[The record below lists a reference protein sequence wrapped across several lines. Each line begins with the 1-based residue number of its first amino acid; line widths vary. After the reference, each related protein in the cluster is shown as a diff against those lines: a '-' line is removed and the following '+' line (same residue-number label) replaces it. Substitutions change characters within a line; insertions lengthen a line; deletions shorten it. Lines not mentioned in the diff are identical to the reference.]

1 MEADPRGRCGIL
13 LIDEMNLYYADPYY
27 TDRLVH
33 DVGTAAYFDTDGD
46 FDTPQL
52 NNIYESDPFLHDG
65 RCYSLEE
72 IWTRYNQDDLHGA
85 ANDLTMQQLNDL
97 IEYLKSF

>member
-1 MEADPRGRCGIL
+1 
-13 LIDEMNLYYADPYY
+13 MNLYYADPYY